1 MPPYPSELIAAW
13 LVAVA
18 CVAAIALVSDVAPP
32 AARDHVIN
40 PPGQFAAQ
48 EAQSTLDGQS
58 ILEILKG
65 DRGGE
70 AGADSH

>member
-18 CVAAIALVSDVAPP
+18 CVAAIALTSNVSPDAVT
-32 AARDHVIN
+32 DHVIN
-40 PPGQFAAQ
+40 PSAQLAAQ